1 MIENYAVIIEP
12 FAERHYIKNFG
23 KKYHR
28 AWDITLKA
36 LTSQF
41 ERIDMLLQKDVADVI
56 VDVGDLK
63 IVKTDFSV
71 AGTHQSPKGSGNR
84 CIVAINESCKKVH
97 VLLVYHKNDLGAGNE
112 TVKWKQIIKDNYSQ
126 YAHLF

>member
-1 MIENYAVIIEP
+1 MIENYSVIIEP

-36 LTSQF
+36 LISQF
-41 ERIDMLLQKDVADVI
+41 ERIDMLLQKDVVEIIVSSNDV
-56 VDVGDLK
+56 K
-63 IVKTDFSV
+63 IIKSEFSV

-84 CIVAINESCKKVH
+84 CILAVNEAHKKVY
-97 VLLVYHKNDLGAGNE
+97 VLLVYHKNDLGHGNE
-112 TVKWKQIIKDNYSQ
+112 TVEWKKIIKDNYLKYSN
-126 YAHLF
+126 FF